1 MSKAIVI
8 DSDIHKASESVE
20 SAAGNEKKAVK
31 TPKVAKTTKT
41 ATTTN
46 KTKAKKNDKG

>member
-20 SAAGNEKKAVK
+20 SAAGNENKAVK
-31 TPKVAKTTKT
+31 TPKVAKTTK

>member
-8 DSDIHKASESVE
+8 DSDIHKTGESVE
-20 SAAGNEKKAVK
+20 SAAGNENKAVK
-31 TPKVAKTTKT
+31 TPKVAKTTKA